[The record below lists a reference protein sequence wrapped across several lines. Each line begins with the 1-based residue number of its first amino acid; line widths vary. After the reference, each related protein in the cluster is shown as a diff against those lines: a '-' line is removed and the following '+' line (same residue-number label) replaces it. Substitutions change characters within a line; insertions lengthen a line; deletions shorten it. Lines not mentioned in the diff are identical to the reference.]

1 MGEEGRGQEGGGEMR
16 RAGPSP
22 SAEGDVFRNGQGPKR
37 GFNWRTIYKPF
48 RCCYKVVGKM

>member
-37 GFNWRTIYKPF
+37 GFNWRTIYKLF